1 MIPGDLCGIET
12 HVLFFA
18 CGEYGDKSLEV
29 LQFPN
34 PPIVSELAASSAFG
48 IIVQGTLQPEGNEA
62 EPQISA
68 NVGRS

>member
-1 MIPGDLCGIET
+1 MELRPTFCS
-12 HVLFFA
+12 
-18 CGEYGDKSLEV
+18 SLVENTATNLLKV

-48 IIVQGTLQPEGNEA
+48 IIVQGTLQPKGNEA

-68 NVGRS
+68 NVRRS

>member
-1 MIPGDLCGIET
+1 MELGPTSCS
-12 HVLFFA
+12 
-18 CGEYGDKSLEV
+18 SLAENTATNLLKV

-48 IIVQGTLQPEGNEA
+48 IIAQGTLQPEGNEA

-68 NVGRS
+68 NVRRS